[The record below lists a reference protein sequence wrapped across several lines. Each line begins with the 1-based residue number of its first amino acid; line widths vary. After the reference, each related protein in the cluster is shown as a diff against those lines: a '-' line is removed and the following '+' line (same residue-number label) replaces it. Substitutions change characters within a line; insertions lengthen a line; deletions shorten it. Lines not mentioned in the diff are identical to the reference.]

1 MQPGVYSP
9 AGPCL
14 GEIPTISKK
23 KKKKEKKKGRCLE
36 QELGKGC
43 TREDIITKNLLYGK
57 SARVHILFLFV
68 LGDDQAKLLL
78 LLVIKERR
86 DGAVLLISVSFFW
99 PRWNVIWNNN
109 LNNNQLG
116 H

>member
-1 MQPGVYSP
+1 LSNATGGLLSS
-9 AGPCL
+9 GPL
-14 GEIPTISKK
+14 PWGDSHNIKK
-23 KKKKEKKKGRCLE
+23 KKKKGRCLE

-57 SARVHILFLFV
+57 SARVHISFLFV

-86 DGAVLLISVSFFW
+86 DGAVLLISVSFFR